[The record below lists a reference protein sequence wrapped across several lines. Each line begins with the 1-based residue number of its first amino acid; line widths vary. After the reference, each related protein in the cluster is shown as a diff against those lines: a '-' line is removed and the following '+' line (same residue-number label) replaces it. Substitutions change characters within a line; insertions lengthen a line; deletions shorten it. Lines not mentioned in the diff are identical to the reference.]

1 VHTIGETLIMPWVK
15 NTAMCMPNESNKKT
29 ERVSL
34 SNNKV
39 AYYIP
44 NFAAAIAAIEKE
56 LVF

>member
-1 VHTIGETLIMPWVK
+1 
-15 NTAMCMPNESNKKT
+15 MPNESNKKT

-56 LVF
+56 LVFWLEMCDTYIL

>member
-1 VHTIGETLIMPWVK
+1 ML
-15 NTAMCMPNESNKKT
+15 NESNKKAET
-29 ERVSL
+29 ISL

-44 NFAAAIAAIEKE
+44 NFAVAIEKD